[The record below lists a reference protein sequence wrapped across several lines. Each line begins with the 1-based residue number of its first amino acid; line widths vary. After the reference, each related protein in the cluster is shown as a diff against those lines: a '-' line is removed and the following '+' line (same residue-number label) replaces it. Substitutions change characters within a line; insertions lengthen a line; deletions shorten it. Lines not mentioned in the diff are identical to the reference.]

1 MSIGKLSHRLVPD
14 AWQRLMPSG
23 IWMALGVRLLMSV
36 DSSKDEGLE
45 RLLQEIART
54 LEENQRFIKRLK
66 DDRMDESE
74 ETDEPSGAEEE
85 FEEL

>member
-1 MSIGKLSHRLVPD
+1 
-14 AWQRLMPSG
+14 
-23 IWMALGVRLLMSV
+23 MALGVRLLMSV

-54 LEENQRFIKRLK
+54 LEENERFIKRLK
-66 DDRMDESE
+66 DDRIDESE
-74 ETDEPSGAEEE
+74 ETDEPSGVEEE

>member
-1 MSIGKLSHRLVPD
+1 
-14 AWQRLMPSG
+14 
-23 IWMALGVRLLMSV
+23 MSV

-74 ETDEPSGAEEE
+74 ETDESSGAEEE